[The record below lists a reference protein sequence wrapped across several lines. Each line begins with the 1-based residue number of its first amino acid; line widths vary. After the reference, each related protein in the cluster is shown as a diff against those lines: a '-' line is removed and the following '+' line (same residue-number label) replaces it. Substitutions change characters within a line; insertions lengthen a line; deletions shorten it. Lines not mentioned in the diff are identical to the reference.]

1 MPEDAIAAVKR
12 RVEAEL
18 RQKAADDV
26 LVARLRGTCARFA
39 LRPSCLVSF
48 VLSRRREAEPPSL
61 TP

>member
-1 MPEDAIAAVKR
+1 MSEDTIAAVKR

-39 LRPSCLVSF
+39 LRPSCPF
-48 VLSRRREAEPPSL
+48 PLSCLGGERLNPHP
-61 TP
+61 